1 MNSEISE
8 THTAQLFIS
17 NYIRDLLVDLANDGA
32 EEVDLDMMRDH
43 FGQVADLL
51 VTELGLVVT
60 SFSDDTAYAEFH
72 PINGWS

>member
-1 MNSEISE
+1 MNSEILE

-60 SFSDDTAYAEFH
+60 SFADDTAYAEFR

>member
-1 MNSEISE
+1 MDSEILE

-60 SFSDDTAYAEFH
+60 SFSDDTAYAEFR